1 MFFFFHWLT
10 LRTFAPDI
18 KFNPKIIKK
27 MDETKL
33 LEAQALRR
41 KFAYQLFQTLHDEGD
56 ALSATFVA
64 QMAMQGIH
72 PVFEIAE
79 LLQTHGLTPENSKVA
94 SNLLFSK
101 VEDERIISD
110 LQAITMNKEYE
121 LDYVACAMLIGFLS
135 ITLALAA
142 KSIDEEGGENG

>member
-1 MFFFFHWLT
+1 MY
-10 LRTFAPDI
+10 
-18 KFNPKIIKK
+18 
-27 MDETKL
+27 ETKL

-41 KFAYQLFQTLHDEGD
+41 TFAYQLFQTLHNESE
-56 ALSATFVA
+56 ALSAVFVA

-101 VEDERIISD
+101 VQDERIID
-110 LQAITMNKEYE
+110 DIQAIASDEKYE
-121 LDYVACAMLIGFLS
+121 LDDVAFAMLIGFIS
-135 ITLALAA
+135 ITLALAS
-142 KSIDEEGGENG
+142 KSIDEEGGENEAGK

>member
-1 MFFFFHWLT
+1 
-10 LRTFAPDI
+10 
-18 KFNPKIIKK
+18 

-121 LDYVACAMLIGFLS
+121 LDYVAVAMLIGFLS

>member
-1 MFFFFHWLT
+1 
-10 LRTFAPDI
+10 
-18 KFNPKIIKK
+18 

-33 LEAQALRR
+33 LEAQSLRR
-41 KFAYQLFQTLHDEGD
+41 TFAYQLFQTLHDEGE

-79 LLQTHGLTPENSKVA
+79 LLQAHGLTPENSKVA

-110 LQAITMNKEYE
+110 LQAITMNEKYE
-121 LDYVACAMLIGFLS
+121 LDDVAFAMLIGFIS
-135 ITLALAA
+135 ITLALAS
-142 KSIDEEGGENG
+142 KYIDDEGGENVLDK

>member
-1 MFFFFHWLT
+1 MPQTSSLT
-10 LRTFAPDI
+10 LKTS
-18 KFNPKIIKK
+18 KK

-41 KFAYQLFQTLHDEGD
+41 KFAYQLFQSLHDEGD

-79 LLQTHGLTPENSKVA
+79 LLQAHGLTPENSKVA

-101 VEDERIISD
+101 VRDERIID
-110 LQAITMNKEYE
+110 DIQAIVSDEKYE
-121 LDYVACAMLIGFLS
+121 LDDVAFAMLVGFLS
-135 ITLALAA
+135 ITLALAS
-142 KSIDEEGGENG
+142 KSIEEEGGENGRDK

>member
-1 MFFFFHWLT
+1 
-10 LRTFAPDI
+10 
-18 KFNPKIIKK
+18 

-41 KFAYQLFQTLHDEGD
+41 KFAYQLFQSLHDEGD

-79 LLQTHGLTPENSKVA
+79 LLQAHGLTPENSKVA

-121 LDYVACAMLIGFLS
+121 LDDVAFAMLTGFLS
-135 ITLALAA
+135 ITLALAS
-142 KSIDEEGGENG
+142 KSIDEKGGENG

>member
-1 MFFFFHWLT
+1 MPQTSSLT
-10 LRTFAPDI
+10 L
-18 KFNPKIIKK
+18 KSLKK
-27 MDETKL
+27 MDETKRL

-41 KFAYQLFQTLHDEGD
+41 KFAYQLFQSLHDEGD

-79 LLQTHGLTPENSKVA
+79 LLQAHGLTPENSKVA
-94 SNLLFSK
+94 SNLLFSR
-101 VEDERIISD
+101 VQDERIID
-110 LQAITMNKEYE
+110 DIQAIVSDEKYE
-121 LDYVACAMLIGFLS
+121 LDDVAFAMLIGFLS
-135 ITLALAA
+135 ITLALAS

>member
-1 MFFFFHWLT
+1 
-10 LRTFAPDI
+10 
-18 KFNPKIIKK
+18 

-41 KFAYQLFQTLHDEGD
+41 KFAYQLFQTLHDEGE
-56 ALSATFVA
+56 ALSAVFVA

-101 VEDERIISD
+101 VEDERIID
-110 LQAITMNKEYE
+110 DIQAIASDEKYE
-121 LDYVACAMLIGFLS
+121 LDDVAFAMLIGFIS
-135 ITLALAA
+135 ITLALAS
-142 KSIDEEGGENG
+142 KSIDEEGGENEAGK

>member
-1 MFFFFHWLT
+1 
-10 LRTFAPDI
+10 
-18 KFNPKIIKK
+18 

-64 QMAMQGIH
+64 GMAMQGIH

-79 LLQTHGLTPENSKVA
+79 LLQANGLTPENSKVA
-94 SNLLFSK
+94 SNLLFSR
-101 VEDERIISD
+101 VQDERIID
-110 LQAITMNKEYE
+110 DIQAIVSDEKYE
-121 LDYVACAMLIGFLS
+121 LDDVAFAMLIGFLS
-135 ITLALAA
+135 ITLALAS
-142 KSIDEEGGENG
+142 KSIEEEGGENEADE

>member
-1 MFFFFHWLT
+1 
-10 LRTFAPDI
+10 
-18 KFNPKIIKK
+18 

-41 KFAYQLFQTLHDEGD
+41 TFAYQLFQTLHNEGE
-56 ALSATFVA
+56 ALSAVFVA

-101 VEDERIISD
+101 VQDERIID
-110 LQAITMNKEYE
+110 DIQAIASDEKYE
-121 LDYVACAMLIGFLS
+121 LDDVAFAMLIGFIS
-135 ITLALAA
+135 ITLALAS
-142 KSIDEEGGENG
+142 KSIDEEGGENEAGK

>member
-1 MFFFFHWLT
+1 
-10 LRTFAPDI
+10 
-18 KFNPKIIKK
+18 

-64 QMAMQGIH
+64 GMAMQGIH

-79 LLQTHGLTPENSKVA
+79 LLQAHGLTPENSKVA

-101 VEDERIISD
+101 VQDERIID
-110 LQAITMNKEYE
+110 DIQAIVSDEKYE
-121 LDYVACAMLIGFLS
+121 LDDVAFAMLIGFLS
-135 ITLALAA
+135 ITLALAS
-142 KSIDEEGGENG
+142 KSIDEEGGENEAGE

>member
-1 MFFFFHWLT
+1 
-10 LRTFAPDI
+10 
-18 KFNPKIIKK
+18 

-41 KFAYQLFQTLHDEGD
+41 KFAYQLFQTLHNEGE
-56 ALSATFVA
+56 ALSAVFVA

-101 VEDERIISD
+101 VEDERIIND
-110 LQAITMNKEYE
+110 LQAITMNEKYE
-121 LDYVACAMLIGFLS
+121 LDDVAFAMLIGFLS
-135 ITLALAA
+135 ITLALAS
-142 KSIDEEGGENG
+142 KSIDEEGGENEADK